1 MIYNNNLNGG
11 KETSILFT
19 WYLIAKSNQYIS
31 VGTQGISVFC
41 FLFLFLIFF
50 INVIYRIV
58 ASFGFFLRRVGEVII
73 LGNSSFHTYR
83 RRYCWGF
90 CHSTFFKS
98 HLYSFTLGDL
108 IYLCLILPS
117 QLHADDSQMFISTRA
132 FSQQNVHIC
141 ISTIFTTSS
150 SHISSFIFYLYLII
164 HLIISI
170 IFSFQI
176 WL

>member
-1 MIYNNNLNGG
+1 MVE
-11 KETSILFT
+11 ETSILFT

-41 FLFLFLIFF
+41 FCFCFLIFF

-58 ASFGFFLRRVGEVII
+58 ASFGFFSSGWGVII
-73 LGNSSFHTYR
+73 LGNSSFSHIQKEDIAEVSV
-83 RRYCWGF
+83 GHLF
-90 CHSTFFKS
+90 QVSPIFFHAGWSNLFMPNTSLLSYMLMTHKCLSPPTCLFPAERS
-98 HLYSFTLGDL
+98 HMYS
-108 IYLCLILPS
+108 
-117 QLHADDSQMFISTRA
+117 
-132 FSQQNVHIC
+132 N
-141 ISTIFTTSS
+141 IFTTSS
-150 SHISSFIFYLYLII
+150 SHISSHILPLPTII